1 MMEQVVL
8 LTDDEVRES
17 LIRKV
22 LISKKIKINSFKTRY
37 ESQLALE
44 TRSPTVFILDI
55 GEDLSGDLSFLK
67 TLTLVHPQTTFIALT
82 SQVHLVE
89 KATNESDNCI
99 AIPLPLDLD
108 VLLEVVESHLP
119 EFSFETWFESFWIK
133 VKDSFKWGRRV
144 LRWTFILALALV
156 LGGTLGYVYW
166 CFATLPDV
174 SLLEEYSPY
183 QSSKIYSSDNV
194 LLREFYLERRTFIP
208 YDEIPD
214 HVKNAFIVAED
225 TSFFKH
231 PDIDPFRMMVALYKN
246 LKEGAYVQGASTITQ
261 QLAKRIFLD
270 PEKTITRKIQ
280 EIIIALK
287 VEKKF
292 TKEEILGLYL
302 NQAYFGTRAYGI
314 EAAAQVYFGKP
325 VSEISVAEAALLA
338 ALPKSPLKY
347 SPYINPEYSLNR
359 RNRILKS
366 LLKKKFIDR
375 RSFERAL
382 FTELPTTLNGARF
395 KAPYFV
401 EFVRS
406 HLLDRYGDRLYVSGL
421 KIFST
426 LETDLQTAAERAVGG
441 GVAELNLRGH
451 SDIQAALIAVELETG
466 KIRAMVGGT
475 DFWKSQFN
483 RATQAHRQPGSAFKP
498 VVYLTALNRGYSPDS
513 LISDV
518 QRTYVSK
525 GESWTPQ
532 NYHRYYLGDVTLRT
546 AFALSLNAA
555 TVDLAKRIKLRNV
568 IKTSEQLGIKSPVR
582 PFYSSALG
590 ASEVT
595 LLEMV
600 YAYAAMA
607 NGYRMD
613 PFFIEKI
620 IDKEQNAVFEPVSI
634 KEEVLT
640 ERARTGIRQM
650 LRANVTEGTGKR
662 ANILGRPVYGKTG
675 TSNDYAD
682 AWFIGFDNKYIV
694 GVWVGRD
701 SRIPIGDEETGSRAA
716 IPIWLKFM
724 NNLPSE

>member
-1 MMEQVVL
+1 MAELVIL
-8 LTDDEVRES
+8 LTDDEIRET
-17 LIRKV
+17 LIKKV
-22 LISKKIKINSFKTRY
+22 LRSQKIKVDSFKTRY
-37 ESQLALE
+37 ETSLALDA
-44 TRSPTVFILDI
+44 RSPSVFILDV
-55 GEDLSGDLSFLK
+55 GEDFSGDLSLLR
-67 TLTLVHPQTTFIALT
+67 TLTLQHPEVTFVALT
-82 SQVHLVE
+82 SQVNLVE
-89 KATNESDNCI
+89 KATGESENCI
-99 AIPLPLDLD
+99 AIPHPLDLD
-108 VLLEVVESHLP
+108 VLLEIVKTHLP
-119 EFSFETWFESFWIK
+119 DRLNLSPAETFWVKIHRSFR
-133 VKDSFKWGRRV
+133 WGRRV
-144 LRWTFILALALV
+144 LRWAFILTLALA
-156 LGGTLGYVYW
+156 LGGTLGYMYW

-174 SLLEEYSPY
+174 SVLEEYSPY
-183 QSSKIYSSDNV
+183 QSSKIYSSDNI

-208 YDEIPD
+208 YNEIPD
-214 HVKNAFIVAED
+214 HLKNAFIVAED

-231 PDIDPFRMMVALYKN
+231 PGIDLFRMMVALYKN
-246 LKEGAYVQGASTITQ
+246 IKEGSYVQGASTITQ
-261 QLAKRIFLD
+261 QLAKRIFLN

-287 VEKKF
+287 IEKKF

-325 VSEISVAEAALLA
+325 VNEINIAEASLLA

-347 SPYINPEYSLNR
+347 SPYINPEYSRNR

-366 LLKKKFIDR
+366 LLKKGFIDR

-382 FTELPTTLNGARF
+382 FAELPTTLNGARF

-401 EFVRS
+401 EFARS
-406 HLLDRYGDRLYVSGL
+406 HLIKRFGDRLYVSGL
-421 KIFST
+421 KIFTS
-426 LETDLQTAAERAVGG
+426 LDSQMQDAAERAVTNGI
-441 GVAELNLRGH
+441 AELNLRGN
-451 SDIQAALIAVELETG
+451 SDVQAALVAVELESG
-466 KIRAMVGGT
+466 MIRAMVGGT

-518 QRTYVSK
+518 QRTYVYK

-532 NYHRYYLGDVTLRT
+532 NYARNYLGDVTLRT

-555 TVDLAKRIKLRNV
+555 TVDLAKRIKIKNV
-568 IKTSEQLGIKSPVR
+568 IKTSEKLGIKSR
-582 PFYSSALG
+582 IHPFYSSAIG

-595 LLEMV
+595 LLELV

-607 NGYRMD
+607 NGYKMD

-620 IDKEQNAVFEPVSI
+620 IDKEQNALFEPIAS
-634 KEEVLT
+634 KEVVLT
-640 ERARTGIRQM
+640 EKARAGIRQM
-650 LRANVTEGTGKR
+650 LRANVAEGTGSR
-662 ANILGRPVYGKTG
+662 ANVLGRPVYGKTG

-682 AWFIGFDNKYIV
+682 AWFIGFDDTYIV

-701 SRIPIGDEETGSRAA
+701 NRIPIGDEETGSRAA
-716 IPIWLKFM
+716 IPIWVKFM
-724 NNLPSE
+724 NGI